1 MIRLP
6 RVWIACVAGVLSAL
20 LLAPAHAQLELP
32 EAAAVPGGVVIL
44 DVGPTSAPAPEVHYN
59 DHRVMVLADAE
70 RWRAI
75 VGIPLAVEPGKQ
87 LVRIE
92 RGGEK
97 PSYRSFK
104 VAAKEYPVQRL
115 KVPPGQVNLSKADAQ
130 RVARERVRIDA
141 ALNTWTDSQP
151 SSLRLEQ
158 PVAGPRSSSF
168 GLRREFNNEP
178 RNPHSGMDI
187 ASDSGTPIH
196 APAPGTVVDTGD
208 YFFNGR
214 TVFIDH
220 GAGLMTMYCHMSEI
234 DVQPG
239 QKVAAGDVLG
249 RVGATG
255 RVTGPHLHWGVSLN
269 RAFVDPALFL
279 GPAPAEGQPKVER
292 AP

>member
-1 MIRLP
+1 MIRRP
-6 RVWIACVAGVLSAL
+6 RVCLASVTGAL
-20 LLAPAHAQLELP
+20 GALALVCAHAEHELP
-32 EAAAVPGGVVIL
+32 EAAAVPGGIVIL
-44 DVGPTSAPAPEVHYN
+44 DVGPLSAPAPEIRYN

-75 VGIPLAVEPGKQ
+75 VGIPLAVEPGRQ
-87 LVRIE
+87 LVRIG
-92 RGGEK
+92 RDGEK
-97 PSYRSFK
+97 PSYRSFN
-104 VAAKEYPVQRL
+104 VASKKYAVQRL
-115 KVPPGQVNLSKADAQ
+115 KVPPAQVNLSKKDTE

-141 ALNTWTDSQP
+141 ALDRWTDSEP
-151 SSLRLEQ
+151 PNLRLQQ
-158 PVAGPRSSSF
+158 PVEGVRSSSF
-168 GLRREFNNEP
+168 GLRRVFNNEP

-187 ASDSGTPIH
+187 AADSGTTIH
-196 APAPGTVVDTGD
+196 APAPGIVVDTGE

-220 GAGLMTMYCHMSEI
+220 GAGLITMYCHMSEI

-239 QKVAAGDVLG
+239 QKVATGDVLG
-249 RVGATG
+249 KVGATG

-279 GPAPAEGQPKVER
+279 GPPPAEGQPKDER

>member
-6 RVWIACVAGVLSAL
+6 RVWIARVVGVLGAL
-20 LLAPAHAQLELP
+20 FLASGHAQPELP

-44 DVGPTSAPAPEVHYN
+44 DVGPTSDPAPEVRYN
-59 DHRVMVLADAE
+59 DHRVMVLADTE

-75 VGIPLAVEPGKQ
+75 IGIPLSIEPGKQ
-87 LVRIE
+87 LVRIR
-92 RGGEK
+92 RGEMQA
-97 PSYRSFK
+97 SYRSFQVSPK
-104 VAAKEYPVQRL
+104 KYAVQRL
-115 KVPPGQVNLSKADAQ
+115 KVPPGQVNLSKADAE

-141 ALNTWTDSQP
+141 ALDTWTDSEL
-151 SSLRLEQ
+151 SSLRLQQ
-158 PVAGPRSSSF
+158 PVEGPRSSSF

-187 ASDSGTPIH
+187 AADSGTAIH
-196 APAPGTVVDTGD
+196 APAAGTVIDTGE

-220 GAGLMTMYCHMSEI
+220 GAGLITMYCHLSEI
-234 DVQPG
+234 GVQPG
-239 QKVAAGDVLG
+239 QRVTTGDVLG
-249 RVGATG
+249 KVGATG

-269 RAFVDPALFL
+269 RAFVNPALFL
-279 GPAPAEGQPKVER
+279 SPVPAEGQK